1 MTTVKP
7 NFAHAFSR
15 RLLAAHPEWRP
26 FKKRTKRGSPYP
38 LSLEVPTPIEAD
50 CGPLRIEGND
60 EEIIVYLDYSHGH
73 IKRDFA
79 HGGIRRP
86 LGVPAAEICGDAL
99 TLIERLLA
107 EEFIVA
113 AFWYGEH
120 LGSAAMGQRD
130 WIIEKFKLASP
141 TACVRM
147 RSWRGTFNADRT
159 AGAR

>member
-7 NFAHAFSR
+7 NFEHVFSR
-15 RLLAAHPEWRP
+15 RLLAAPPEWRS

-38 LSLEVPTPIEAD
+38 LSLEVPAAIEAD

-79 HGGIRRP
+79 HGGIRR
-86 LGVPAAEICGDAL
+86 VPVAEICGDAL
-99 TLIERLLA
+99 TLIERLRA

-120 LGSAAMGQRD
+120 LGRAVMGQSD
-130 WIIEKFKLASP
+130 WIIEQFKRTSP
-141 TACVRM
+141 TARVRM
-147 RSWRGTFNADRT
+147 RSWRGTYNADRT
-159 AGAR
+159 ASAR